1 MPRPARRAGAFAC
14 AAAFALVACGAPDR
28 AAQVAPAAGDAAAP
42 HVAITDAATTASDAT
57 ANAASLLDFLRGT
70 YGPDARL
77 TQPWMDADGR
87 ERRVCA
93 RGGSPDA
100 PAWPSLLAVC
110 ASVPHCTGS
119 GPGRVD
125 FFALARTASGV
136 RAEAQARAVES
147 GNNGCA
153 GDVRVVRFG
162 RERWGFLDHGGAASQ
177 GYVIGWVALRAF
189 RAGRLEQLASVNS
202 AFDNNGARCDADDC
216 RDAGIS
222 LNSDVRFDPAD
233 GQADAWP
240 LVVHQSGVECGLNV
254 DRSRRYDFDAARHRY
269 PVPEGP
275 PDVGCP
281 PIADIAGDNP

>member
-1 MPRPARRAGAFAC
+1 M
-14 AAAFALVACGAPDR
+14 
-28 AAQVAPAAGDAAAP
+28 
-42 HVAITDAATTASDAT
+42 
-57 ANAASLLDFLRGT
+57 SLLDFLRGT

-77 TQPWMDADGR
+77 TQPWRDPEGR

-110 ASVPHCTGS
+110 ASVPDCMGS
-119 GPGRVD
+119 GPGSVD
-125 FFALARTASGV
+125 YFAFALGTSGL
-136 RAEAQARAVES
+136 RAEAQARAVDS

-162 RERWGFLDHGGAASQ
+162 RERWGFLDHGGATSQ

-189 RAGRLEQLASVNS
+189 RAGTLEELASVNT
-202 AFDNNGARCDADDC
+202 AFDNNGAGCDAVDC

-222 LNSDVRFDPAD
+222 LNSDVRFDPTDA
-233 GQADAWP
+233 QADAWP

-254 DRSRRYDFDAARHRY
+254 DRSRRYEFDAARFHY

-275 PDVGCP
+275 PDVSCP
-281 PIADIAGDNP
+281 PIADVSGKNP